1 MELRS
6 IMWSAGSRI
15 LRGCFRQHMGAEF
28 SDVALPFGETEE
40 DARVGRNETGHWP
53 FARAT

>member
-1 MELRS
+1 MLNLGRLRPEL
-6 IMWSAGSRI
+6 
-15 LRGCFRQHMGAEF
+15 LLLLYMGAEF

-40 DARVGRNETGHWP
+40 DAHVGRNGTGHWP

>member
-1 MELRS
+1 
-6 IMWSAGSRI
+6 MWCAGSRI